1 MVEDPGQKL
10 RLARDRLGLK
20 FRDVQDASQKIAGK
34 RHNDDFIVLASRL
47 SDIETKGVIPS
58 VHRLYSLCAIYRL
71 DFEEVLGWYGIDLS
85 CMIADGQSAEAP
97 RTHELRS
104 GAGRLGNVLFPLSLD
119 PGFDPGRTSYLTRMI
134 QRWGKIP
141 LLLLDSLDLSG
152 GLRYGIIGT
161 DDWFM
166 YPIVQPGSFVV
177 IDESKRR
184 IVNSGWTG
192 ELDRPIYFIEHRS
205 GYYCGWCLQQ
215 EERIAMLPHAAS
227 GCMPLTFD
235 AGEVDIIGQ
244 VTAVAM
250 PLNQPQNR
258 RPPSAGG

>member
-1 MVEDPGQKL
+1 MEDPGQKL
-10 RLARDRLGLK
+10 RLVRERLSLR
-20 FRDVQDASQKIAGK
+20 FRDVQDASQKIAEK

-47 SDIETKGVIPS
+47 SDIENKGVMPS

-71 DFEEVLGWYGIDLS
+71 DFEEVLRWYGIDLS
-85 CMIADGQSAEAP
+85 CLVDDGQSAEVP

-119 PGFDPGRTSYLTRMI
+119 PGFDPSRTSYLTRMI

-152 GLRYGIIGT
+152 GLRYGFIGT
-161 DDWFM
+161 NDWFM
-166 YPIVQPGSFVV
+166 YPLVQPGSFVV

-205 GYYCGWCLQQ
+205 GYYCGWCVQNQ
-215 EERIAMLPHAAS
+215 ERIAMLPHPAS
-227 GCMPLTFD
+227 GSMPLTFE

-250 PLNQPQNR
+250 PLSQPQNR
-258 RPPSAGG
+258 RPPSATG